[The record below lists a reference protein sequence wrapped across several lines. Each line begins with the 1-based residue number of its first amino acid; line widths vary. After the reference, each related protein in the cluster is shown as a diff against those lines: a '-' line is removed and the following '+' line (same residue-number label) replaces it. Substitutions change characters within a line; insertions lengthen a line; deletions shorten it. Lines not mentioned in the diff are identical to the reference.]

1 MKKFAVLIIPFAL
14 SACTNEFSK
23 LDIGNISSKKV
34 QSIEIQEEVIVAEK
48 RFTSSQLSNL
58 QVGLVSNEV
67 KKILGEPDD
76 TSKQTCGKEGFFY
89 KCTIW
94 RYQDTN
100 KTPVNLFFNGDFK
113 SLYLIKFDKK
123 ELAELVN
130 N

>member
-1 MKKFAVLIIPFAL
+1 MKKLSFLLVSLAL
-14 SACTNEFSK
+14 SACSNDFSE
-23 LDIGNISSKKV
+23 LNIGNISPKKV
-34 QSIEIQEEVIVAEK
+34 QSAEVKKEVIVAEK
-48 RFTSSQLSNL
+48 RFTSSQLANL

-76 TSKQTCGKEGFFY
+76 ISKQTCGKEGFFY